1 VSSRIVRRGR
11 PALVA
16 LLVAL
21 TVGIAA
27 AQPLRPPDDP
37 ASGWERVV
45 SREGR
50 FSVLMP
56 GQPKMS
62 TGTFQTRSNRPF
74 RTTDYTLDRNDG
86 RIYIVAYSD
95 FEEGTAV
102 NIDDII
108 ASFASR
114 MKGKVVSRMKTTIKG
129 HPLDGVEVESADS
142 RFRLGFFAI
151 GARLYQITYGAIGD
165 RFSAS
170 EAEAFMQSF
179 SLSP

>member
-1 VSSRIVRRGR
+1 MSSRIVRGCR
-11 PALVA
+11 PALIA

-21 TVGIAA
+21 TVGTAA

-37 ASGWERVV
+37 SSGWQRVV
-45 SREGR
+45 SQEGR

-56 GQPKMS
+56 EQPKMS

-86 RIYIVAYSD
+86 RVYIVAYSD
-95 FEEGTAV
+95 FEEGTTV
-102 NIDDII
+102 NVDDII
-108 ASFASR
+108 ASFANR
-114 MKGKVVSRMKTTIKG
+114 MKGKVVSRIRTTIKG
-129 HPLDGVEVESADS
+129 HPLDGVEVESADY

-151 GARLYQITYGAIGD
+151 GARLYQITYGALGD
-165 RFSAS
+165 RFSTS